1 MNSEVTAAGDST
13 VIAEMLSPLYKL
25 LYKLQYEV
33 LISYVGTPVPR
44 RETTVS
50 AYRNGSF
57 QPWKPAFPS
66 KDTGVSV
73 LATT

>member
-33 LISYVGTPVPR
+33 LISY
-44 RETTVS
+44 S
-50 AYRNGSF
+50 RNSRSQAGNYSF
-57 QPWKPAFPS
+57 R
-66 KDTGVSV
+66 V
-73 LATT
+73 